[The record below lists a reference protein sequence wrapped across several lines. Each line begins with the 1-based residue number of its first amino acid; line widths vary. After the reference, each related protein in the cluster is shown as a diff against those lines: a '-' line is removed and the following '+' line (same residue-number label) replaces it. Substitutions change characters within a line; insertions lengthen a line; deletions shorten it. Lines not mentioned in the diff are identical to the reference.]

1 MLSKAHPAAIA
12 SLSLFC
18 LLPLLLPTP
27 QIDLFGEISGISFTP
42 LGEELFVGV
51 ADLTYSS
58 MLQLTLWLLKGK
70 SIRPRA
76 SGPLP
81 GYSCTPIPCC
91 LFGHELGLTPLYQP
105 VTLEASCKGPA
116 SGMGSCQDVPL
127 QWDRQS
133 EADEQ
138 DEQDGEVEVSDMEDE
153 EELRWQQLQQSLR
166 EEEEQEELDRQQRM
180 EQIDDR

>member
-58 MLQLTLWLLKGK
+58 MLQAKVSGLELLAHYQGTVALP
-70 SIRPRA
+70 SLAACLVMNLASPRYT
-76 SGPLP
+76 S
-81 GYSCTPIPCC
+81 
-91 LFGHELGLTPLYQP
+91 Q
-105 VTLEASCKGPA
+105 
-116 SGMGSCQDVPL
+116 
-127 QWDRQS
+127 
-133 EADEQ
+133 
-138 DEQDGEVEVSDMEDE
+138 
-153 EELRWQQLQQSLR
+153 
-166 EEEEQEELDRQQRM
+166 
-180 EQIDDR
+180 